1 MKVRFS
7 LLVLLAALVFAITFS
22 AVGMKGKKVKMRE
35 LQSLEE
41 CENRQKYEN

>member
-22 AVGMKGKKVKMRE
+22 AVGMKGKKSENERIAVSRRMRE
-35 LQSLEE
+35 
-41 CENRQKYEN
+41 